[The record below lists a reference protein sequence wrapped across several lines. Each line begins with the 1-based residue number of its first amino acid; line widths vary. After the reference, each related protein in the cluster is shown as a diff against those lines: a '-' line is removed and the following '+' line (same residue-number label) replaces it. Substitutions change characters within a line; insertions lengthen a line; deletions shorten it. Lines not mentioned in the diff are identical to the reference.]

1 MEQHGEASSGRW
13 SEYLRLSDQSRSVA
27 QATGFWR
34 DRATEHDF
42 RSWSYLDRK
51 PQDVLLFFVFS
62 TTADEAEFS
71 KKLKAENLRFGDRG
85 LHSINVQQDNVD
97 LDLNQRWDS
106 SGNEDNSSF
115 NPFKRPP
122 QRCRQ

>member
-1 MEQHGEASSGRW
+1 MVKPALGDGQNICDSPIKAAVLHKLAASSCFGVT
-13 SEYLRLSDQSRSVA
+13 EQQSTTFVRGVTS
-27 QATGFWR
+27 
-34 DRATEHDF
+34 TEN
-42 RSWSYLDRK
+42 
-51 PQDVLLFFVFS
+51 QDVLLFFVFS